1 MCVVRGPCPY
11 WIVVLRKPEPHPSCS
26 TEAIWRSREKG
37 QTYLRPR
44 VTFDD
49 FEIEAKSTVEC
60 LRAAMKCPYIR
71 CQKRMLAIIY
81 SQREPQPFEQRG
93 VLFEKQTSAETD
105 IRISGSN
112 N

>member
-1 MCVVRGPCPY
+1 
-11 WIVVLRKPEPHPSCS
+11 
-26 TEAIWRSREKG
+26 
-37 QTYLRPR
+37 
-44 VTFDD
+44 
-49 FEIEAKSTVEC
+49 
-60 LRAAMKCPYIR
+60 MKCPYIR
-71 CQKRMLAIIY
+71 CKKRILAIIY